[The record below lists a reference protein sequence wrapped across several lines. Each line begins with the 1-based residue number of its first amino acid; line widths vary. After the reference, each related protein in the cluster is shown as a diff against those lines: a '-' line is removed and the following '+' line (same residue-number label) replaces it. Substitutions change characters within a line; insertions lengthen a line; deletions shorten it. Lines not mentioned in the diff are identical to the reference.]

1 VANQSGVKF
10 QGIDELGAV
19 LAGLGDKLGG
29 QTVDKILRKA
39 ARPMLKRAKEISS
52 NADVTGDTTKSIGI
66 IANRKT
72 NSIKLGP
79 RRGNGFKG
87 HHAHLLEYGT
97 APHIIRAKA
106 ADGLLSFAGTFTKEV
121 QHPGIAAQP
130 FMRPAF
136 DATHGAVVASIK
148 EQCKEIIDSEFKSV
162 FK

>member
-1 VANQSGVKF
+1 MANSSGIQF
-10 QGIDELGAV
+10 EGIEELGEV
-19 LAGLGDKLGG
+19 LAGLPGRFGD
-29 QTVDKILRKA
+29 QVVDKILRKA
-39 ARPMLKRAKEISS
+39 AQPMLRRAKELSS

-66 IANRKT
+66 IANRKN

-87 HHAHLLEYGT
+87 YHAHLLEYGT
-97 APHIIRAKA
+97 APHIIKAKA
-106 ADGLLSFAGTFTKEV
+106 ADGLLVWAGGAAREV

-136 DATHGAVVASIK
+136 DAEYRNSIESIK
-148 EQCKEIIDSEFKSV
+148 TQCAAIIADGFKSV

>member
-1 VANQSGVKF
+1 MANSSGIQF
-10 QGIDELGAV
+10 QGLDELGEV
-19 LAGLGDKLGG
+19 LAGLPGKLGD
-29 QTVDKILRKA
+29 QVVDKILRKA
-39 ARPMLKRAKEISS
+39 AQKMLRRAKELSS

-87 HHAHLLEYGT
+87 YHAHLLEYGT
-97 APHIIRAKA
+97 APHVIRAKA
-106 ADGLLSFAGTFTKEV
+106 AGGLLHFAGTYTTEV
-121 QHPGIAAQP
+121 HHPGIAAQP

-136 DATHGAVVASIK
+136 DAEYPGAIESIK
-148 EQCKEIIDSEFKSV
+148 DQCREIIESEFKSV